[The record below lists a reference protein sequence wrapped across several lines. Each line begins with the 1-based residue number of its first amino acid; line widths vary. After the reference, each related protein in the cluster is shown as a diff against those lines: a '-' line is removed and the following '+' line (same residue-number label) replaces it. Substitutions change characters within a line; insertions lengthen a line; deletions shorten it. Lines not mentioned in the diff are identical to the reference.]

1 MDTLVAVGTLAA
13 WGYSAIVTTWP
24 DAVMHAGLEPVTWFD
39 SAAVIV
45 GLILAGRWL
54 EARARRR
61 TAGAIRAL
69 MGLGARTALVVRDGV
84 ETEVPVAALAVGDLV
99 RVRAGERVPTDGIV
113 TEGASAV
120 DESMLTGEPI
130 PVAKAPGDEVIGAT
144 LNTTGS
150 FVLRATRVGRDTV
163 LAQIVRMVEAAQGSR
178 APIARLADQVSA
190 RFVPLVIGIAIA
202 TFAIWLVLGPSPSAT
217 WALVSAITVLV
228 IACPCAMGLATPT
241 AIMVGTGRAAEAGIL
256 VRGGAALELAGRV
269 DRKSTRLNSSH

>member
-1 MDTLVAVGTLAA
+1 MAAAAGT
-13 WGYSAIVTTWP
+13 
-24 DAVMHAGLEPVTWFD
+24 
-39 SAAVIV
+39 
-45 GLILAGRWL
+45 
-54 EARARRR
+54 RRR

-150 FVLRATRVGRDTV
+150 FVLRATRVGRETA
-163 LAQIVRMVEAAQGSR
+163 LARIVELVKRAQGSK
-178 APIARLADQVSA
+178 APIQRLAD
-190 RFVPLVIGIAIA
+190 RIG
-202 TFAIWLVLGPSPSAT
+202 P
-217 WALVSAITVLV
+217 
-228 IACPCAMGLATPT
+228 
-241 AIMVGTGRAAEAGIL
+241 
-256 VRGGAALELAGRV
+256 
-269 DRKSTRLNSSH
+269 